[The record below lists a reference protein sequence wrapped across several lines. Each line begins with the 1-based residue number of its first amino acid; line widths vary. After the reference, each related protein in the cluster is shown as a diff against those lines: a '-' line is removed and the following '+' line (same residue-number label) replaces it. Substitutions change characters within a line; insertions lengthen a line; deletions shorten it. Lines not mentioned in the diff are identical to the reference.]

1 VWQQQLLCIKL
12 RQSVVNKM
20 QYTRFIALGDSM
32 TEGMSDEMMNGKY
45 RGWADRVADVL
56 AKSNPDF
63 TYMNLAIR
71 GKLLKQVVEDQIP
84 IALKYIEGKQTLVSF
99 HAGANDVLRPN
110 YKPELSLPQF
120 ERGIKEL
127 VDAGATVIIF
137 TVIDKVDGK
146 GRTAELWHYRF
157 GNFNANVRAVA
168 AKYPVILFDAKG
180 KEFLSD
186 RRFLAFDRL
195 HMNSEGH
202 KRLANAVL
210 AGLDF
215 PYDSNWQIPLPKVE
229 QKSKL
234 VSFATTSAWILIFIL
249 PWIWR
254 RLRGTSSGDGRSA
267 KHFEPIRWPLR

>member
-1 VWQQQLLCIKL
+1 MTVF
-12 RQSVVNKM
+12 
-20 QYTRFIALGDSM
+20 TRFIALGDSM
-32 TEGMSDEMMNGKY
+32 TEGMCDEIVDGNY
-45 RGWADRVADVL
+45 RGWADRVADTLSKASPNFSYV
-56 AKSNPDF
+56 
-63 TYMNLAIR
+63 NLAIR
-71 GKLLKQVVEDQIP
+71 GKLLHQVIDDQIP
-84 IALKYIEGKQTLVSF
+84 SAAQYITGAETLVSF

-110 YKPELSLPQF
+110 YRPEVSLPQY
-120 ERGIKEL
+120 ELGIKQL
-127 VDAGATVIIF
+127 TDAGATVIVF
-137 TVIDKVDGK
+137 TVVDKVEGK
-146 GRTAELWHYRF
+146 GKTAALWHQRF
-157 GNFNANVRAVA
+157 SAFNENVRQVA

-180 KEFLSD
+180 KEFLND

-215 PYDSNWQIPLPKVE
+215 PYDSNWQIPLSKVE

-267 KHFEPIRWPLR
+267 KHFEPIRWPSR

>member
-1 VWQQQLLCIKL
+1 
-12 RQSVVNKM
+12 M
-20 QYTRFIALGDSM
+20 QYTRFIALVDSM
-32 TEGMSDEMMNGKY
+32 TEGMSDELIDGKY

-56 AKSNPDF
+56 AQQDPNF

-84 IALKYIEGKQTLVSF
+84 IALNYIEGKQTLVSF

-110 YKPELSLPQF
+110 YKPELSLPEY
-120 ERGIKEL
+120 ERGIRQL
-127 VDAGATVIIF
+127 TDAGATVMVF
-137 TVIDKVDGK
+137 TVVDKVEGK
-146 GRTAELWHYRF
+146 GKTATLWHQRF
-157 GNFNANVRAVA
+157 SAFNENVRMVA
-168 AKYPVILFDAKG
+168 KKYPTILFEG
-180 KEFLSD
+180 KKAEFLND

-267 KHFEPIRWPLR
+267 KHFEPIRWPSR